1 MKKTGD
7 ELRVFGNSKENFEKC
22 IPEAVKK
29 AKYWSWLKKSGKEKV
44 FDAFNDVR
52 NNLEIRGDQK

>member
-1 MKKTGD
+1 MES
-7 ELRVFGNSKENFEKC
+7 ELRVFGNSKENFKKC
-22 IPEAVKK
+22 IPEAIKE
-29 AKYWSWLKKSGKEKV
+29 AKYRLWLKEPSKMKV

>member
-1 MKKTGD
+1 MEN
-7 ELRVFGNSKENFEKC
+7 ELRELGNSRANFEKC

-29 AKYWSWLKKSGKEKV
+29 AKYWSWLKEPSKKKV